1 MSASGR
7 VCPEADSIRVE
18 LAPAVHIAR
27 ARERFGDVQIVL
39 PPASYSNLGGF
50 RDAVILQF
58 CAFCSW
64 LVRVL
69 IEEAL
74 AILRQS

>member
-1 MSASGR
+1 MNPEREPYRMSASGR

-39 PPASYSNLGGF
+39 PPAFVLKSWRIPGRRNP
-50 RDAVILQF
+50 AV
-58 CAFCSW
+58 
-64 LVRVL
+64 
-69 IEEAL
+69 
-74 AILRQS
+74 LRIP